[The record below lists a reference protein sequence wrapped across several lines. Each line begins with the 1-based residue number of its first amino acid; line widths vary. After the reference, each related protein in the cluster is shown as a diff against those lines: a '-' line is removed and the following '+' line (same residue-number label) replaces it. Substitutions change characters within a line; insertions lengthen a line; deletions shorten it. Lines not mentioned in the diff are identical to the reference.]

1 MWNWNSSINS
11 LAFALV
17 FVFLSFFLLFVSF
30 FHSFCIYLY
39 LFAFSWIQSCFSI
52 LQITWFIETGFS
64 WRLWIG
70 FLRARYCWSF
80 HQVCFP
86 QENKLER
93 STPLLVGRRSK
104 VSEQRIKKSGFLSWK
119 KYQKKIQELQKQTA
133 ISTFSFSLSFCFFNW
148 KNRFLKR
155 F

>member
-11 LAFALV
+11 LTFALV

-30 FHSFCIYLY
+30 SHSFCIYLY

-70 FLRARYCWSF
+70 FLRARYCWAF
-80 HQVCFP
+80 HQVYFP

-119 KYQKKIQELQKQTA
+119 KYQKKYKNCRSKQQYLL
-133 ISTFSFSLSFCFFNW
+133 SLSLSLSV
-148 KNRFLKR
+148 FLIEKID